1 MIRAIAEEKKI
12 VKMVPI
18 IPIKLPIA
26 VMSFISPPPRLSLP
40 VKSLKTYAVAR
51 KTTKLKTAPLKADFQ
66 VTSVAGKKEIA
77 IPITISG
84 NEITSG
90 MICWL
95 KSIKKMIIPAEMNM
109 MYLKK
114 TGFKLEPVEI

>member
-1 MIRAIAEEKKI
+1 
-12 VKMVPI
+12 MVPI

-51 KTTKLKTAPLKADFQ
+51 KTTKLKTVPLKADFH
-66 VTSVAGKKEIA
+66 VISIAGRKETA

-95 KSIKKMIIPAEMNM
+95 
-109 MYLKK
+109 
-114 TGFKLEPVEI
+114 